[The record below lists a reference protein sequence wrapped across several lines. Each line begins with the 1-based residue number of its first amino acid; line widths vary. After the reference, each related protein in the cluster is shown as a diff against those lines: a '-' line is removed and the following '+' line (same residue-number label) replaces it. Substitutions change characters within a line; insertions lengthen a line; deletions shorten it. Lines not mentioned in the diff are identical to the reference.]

1 MIEFNNK
8 IIIMFFVGVVIVLGL
23 GYVMNSN
30 GMFSGYATSSCS
42 DTDGGK
48 NYYLY
53 GIVIKGTTTRVDS
66 CLNATRLREFY
77 CNNAG
82 KIASV
87 NYVCTLPYMCAGG
100 QCIATTTT
108 TTFTSSTTT
117 PSLPQSCIDSDEN
130 NIYIGGYVYFD
141 PHNITTGTYY
151 DYCYSN
157 NQYVQE
163 YVCGI
168 GLNGGYY
175 ISGGGY
181 YCPRGCQDGACVD
194 FSCTDSDVTPEFP
207 DGRNWYLVGTVTDN
221 REDPPTNED
230 YCYYNDYDYYS
241 YQLFEHYCEADG
253 YSSVLHTCPN
263 SCQDGACF
271 TCEDSDGGL
280 NPYVYG
286 EVNEDPNWPP
296 WQDVCDDENTLM
308 EATCG
313 GSGQGPAN
321 FSRIP
326 CYRGCQDG
334 ACIGI
339 PPVCLDTDWGIRK
352 YSFGNTTGRA
362 EENSENVISEID
374 YCINFVTNESLLSC
388 G

>member
-108 TTFTSSTTT
+108 TTFTSSTTN
-117 PSLPQSCIDSDEN
+117 L
-130 NIYIGGYVYFD
+130 
-141 PHNITTGTYY
+141 
-151 DYCYSN
+151 
-157 NQYVQE
+157 
-163 YVCGI
+163 
-168 GLNGGYY
+168 L
-175 ISGGGY
+175 
-181 YCPRGCQDGACVD
+181 
-194 FSCTDSDVTPEFP
+194 P
-207 DGRNWYLVGTVTDN
+207 DGNLCKCSTNGLVN
-221 REDPPTNED
+221 SAPKIPTK
-230 YCYYNDYDYYS
+230 
-241 YQLFEHYCEADG
+241 
-253 YSSVLHTCPN
+253 SS
-263 SCQDGACF
+263 
-271 TCEDSDGGL
+271 
-280 NPYVYG
+280 
-286 EVNEDPNWPP
+286 
-296 WQDVCDDENTLM
+296 
-308 EATCG
+308 
-313 GSGQGPAN
+313 GP
-321 FSRIP
+321 
-326 CYRGCQDG
+326 D
-334 ACIGI
+334 
-339 PPVCLDTDWGIRK
+339 
-352 YSFGNTTGRA
+352 
-362 EENSENVISEID
+362 IS
-374 YCINFVTNESLLSC
+374 L